1 MGDWSAMVKQLPT
14 VTMRYGIRRNE
25 RALQTH
31 EFDLVPS
38 CYFPFPFASQQSS
51 GCSWAGV
58 SGRGWIGLFYLSHPW
73 MACAAYVP
81 PSLTSVSPA
90 KCPEYFLSISVP
102 APCLPSFEKVYLL
115 FKPCLFS
122 HLLPLTIPF
131 PHSLSSYLLN
141 SGFLQELGGNVFIS
155 FWFSSYPIT
164 SHLILASFS
173 LPLTCLS
180 PLIPLLPCIS

>member
-1 MGDWSAMVKQLPT
+1 MGDWSAMVKHLPR

-31 EFDLVPS
+31 EFDLVHS
-38 CYFPFPFASQQSS
+38 YYLPFPPCLSAELWLLL
-51 GCSWAGV
+51 GCSIRQRLDRALLPLSPLDGMCGICATLTDISLSNHMPWV
-58 SGRGWIGLFYLSHPW
+58 LFICFCS
-73 MACAAYVP
+73 
-81 PSLTSVSPA
+81 SP
-90 KCPEYFLSISVP
+90 
-102 APCLPSFEKVYLL
+102 LPSFICKG
-115 FKPCLFS
+115 PASSS

-131 PHSLSSYLLN
+131 PHSLSSYLLK
-141 SGFLQELGGNVFIS
+141 SGFLPGAGNVFIS
-155 FWFSSYPIT
+155 FWFSSCPIT